1 MTMLAP
7 SQAAQ
12 NRRGSVPDRSA
23 TERREWPEGPSLSE
37 TMLELRMTLTLIVVA
52 VLGILFAVSL
62 AGQEFSPIN
71 ILKF

>member
-12 NRRGSVPDRSA
+12 NRLGSVPDHSA

-52 VLGILFAVSL
+52 VLGILFAVNL